1 MKMKT
6 KVKIARAITVISK
19 LTLWL
24 GVLIGSIGIAMLV
37 WECNQPLG
45 WKVMLSGVLIMGT
58 TVLFLFVW
66 CLNSIVIEAAYW
78 DYLDSFTKHEK
89 EGL

>member
-1 MKMKT
+1 MKTET
-6 KVKIARAITVISK
+6 KVKIARTITVISK

-24 GVLIGSIGIAMLV
+24 GLLIGSIGVAILV
-37 WECNQPLG
+37 WQCNQPLG
-45 WKVMLSGVLIMGT
+45 WKVMMTGVVIMVT
-58 TVLFLFVW
+58 TVLFSFV
-66 CLNSIVIEAAYW
+66 CCVNSIVVEAAYW